1 MRAIPKTAK
10 IHPAAKNV
18 VAGKNLPYARSE
30 YYMYGWASTIVLM
43 AIKTDVKKEVK
54 LKSQ

>member
-18 VAGKNLPYARSE
+18 VAGKNLPYVGSITQIQKLRQKLE
-30 YYMYGWASTIVLM
+30 NQTK
-43 AIKTDVKKEVK
+43 IKVRN
-54 LKSQ
+54 LP